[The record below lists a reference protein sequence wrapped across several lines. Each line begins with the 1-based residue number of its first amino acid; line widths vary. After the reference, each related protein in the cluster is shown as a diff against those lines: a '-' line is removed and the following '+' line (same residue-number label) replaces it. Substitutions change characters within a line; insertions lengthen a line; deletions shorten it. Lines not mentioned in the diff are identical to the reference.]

1 MIEKEPWCREID
13 ASMDG
18 SVSLVLQQDSDL
30 IINIG

>member
-18 SVSLVLQQDSDL
+18 SVSLVLQDSDL
-30 IINIG
+30 IINIA